1 MTLFQYKN
9 SFRYTSDTMFLFDFI
24 LNIGIKGSGIDVGA
38 GCGILGLLLSK
49 HTNTNLTLIEK
60 NSIMAELCNKNATE
74 NGIEVNIVNSD
85 FLDFKSNEKFD
96 FVVSNPPYYK
106 HKIQKSENKNIQMA
120 RYDDNLP
127 LDLFI
132 KKAYDML
139 KLKGSFMFCYDSS
152 RLADIFNI
160 VNELKPKAVVENLQ
174 FLHSKQEKPSKL
186 VFVHIKKDSKAHTK
200 IKEPF
205 VVFQN
210 ETYSQ
215 KSLEI
220 FLKADCKSVDI

>member
-1 MTLFQYKN
+1 MTLYQYKD

-24 LNIGIKGSGIDVGA
+24 LNIGIKGNGLDVGA
-38 GCGILGLLLSK
+38 GCGILGLLLAK
-49 HTNTNLTLIEK
+49 HTNANLTLIEK
-60 NSIMAELCNKNATE
+60 NQIMAELCKKNSAE
-74 NGIEVNIVNSD
+74 NSIDVNIVNSD
-85 FLDFKSNEKFD
+85 FLDFNSNEKFD

-106 HKIQKSENKNIQMA
+106 HKIQKTENEHIKMA

-127 LDLFI
+127 LELFI
-132 KKAYDML
+132 KKAYELL
-139 KLKGSFMFCYDSS
+139 KLKGSFLFCYDSS
-152 RLADIFNI
+152 RIGDIFNV
-160 VNELKPKAVVENLQ
+160 VNTLKPKAVVENLQ
-174 FLHSKQEKPSKL
+174 FLHSRQEKPSKL
-186 VFVHIKKDSKAHTK
+186 AFFHIKKDSKAHTK

-205 VVFQN
+205 IVFQN